1 MAQKTK
7 TKKTSPAKPA
17 GTKKRGAS
25 AKRAPAPYGDDARA
39 LEAASAKGDVAAV
52 KALLAR
58 GVPVH
63 SAEPTTGQTPLHV
76 AAREGHLKVVNLLL
90 DAGADAAAQM
100 HRSKVTPLFQ
110 AVLHEHVPVVK
121 RLLEEDVPLD
131 GIQGTKSMSPL
142 QSAARS
148 GNVKLVNLLLDAGAP
163 LEQKDKFELT
173 PLAHGFFDDDNPV
186 VKVLLER
193 GARLDALPAHI
204 TEQLATWDQYE
215 KLRPLLYEHGF
226 PRPNPSRAGGKKT

>member
-1 MAQKTK
+1 MAQKKTTK
-7 TKKTSPAKPA
+7 PSSPAKPA
-17 GTKKRGAS
+17 GAKKS
-25 AKRAPAPYGDDARA
+25 PKPKRAPAPYGDDARA
-39 LEAASAKGDVAAV
+39 LESASAKGDVAAV

-63 SAEPTTGQTPLHV
+63 SAEPTTGQTSLHV
-76 AAREGHLKVVNLLL
+76 AAREGRLTVVDLLL
-90 DAGADAAAQM
+90 EAGADAAAQM
-100 HRSKVTPLFQ
+100 RRSKVTPLYQ
-110 AVLHEHVPVVK
+110 AVLHEHVAVVK

-142 QSAARS
+142 QCAART

-204 TEQLATWDQYE
+204 TEQLATWEQYASV
-215 KLRPLLYEHGF
+215 RPLLYEYGF
-226 PRPNPSRAGGKKT
+226 PRPTAKAGGKKA